1 MTAEIKTAKIKW
13 IEKMKFIGTGPSGQ
27 SLIMDVPEK
36 SGGDGSA
43 VSPGELLLIGL
54 GGCTAVDVV
63 NMLNK
68 MRVPLRD
75 LQIDVEAEP
84 VETHPKIY
92 KWVKIIYKF
101 YGCGDQAKAKKAVGM
116 SKEKYCSISAIIGK
130 SAEVSYELV
139 FED

>member
-1 MTAEIKTAKIKW
+1 MAAEIKTAKIKW
-13 IEKMKFIGTGPSGQ
+13 VENLKFIGTGHTGR

-36 SGGDGSA
+36 LGGDGSA
-43 VSPGELLLIGL
+43 VTPGELLLIGL

-63 NMLNK
+63 TMLNK

-75 LQIDVEAEP
+75 LQIEIEAEP
-84 VETHPKIY
+84 VETYPKIY

-101 YGCGDQAKAKKAVGM
+101 YGCGDQAKAKKAVDM
-116 SKEKYCSISAIIGK
+116 SNEKYCSVSAIVGK
-130 SAEVSYELV
+130 SAELSHELV

>member
-1 MTAEIKTAKIKW
+1 MAAEIKTAKVKW
-13 IEKMKFIGTGPSGQ
+13 IEKMKFMGTGHTGR
-27 SLIMDVPEK
+27 SLIMEAPDK
-36 SGGDGSA
+36 SGGGGSA
-43 VSPGELLLIGL
+43 VTPGELLLIGL

-63 NMLNK
+63 SMLNK

-75 LQIDVEAEP
+75 FQIEVEAET

-116 SKEKYCSISAIIGK
+116 SKEKYCSVSAIVSK
-130 SAEVSYELV
+130 SADVSYELV

>member
-1 MTAEIKTAKIKW
+1 MAAEIKTAKVKW
-13 IEKMKFIGTGPSGQ
+13 IEKLKFVGIGYTGH

-63 NMLNK
+63 IMLNK
-68 MRVPLRD
+68 MKVPLRD
-75 LQIDVEAEP
+75 LQVEIEAEP
-84 VETHPKIY
+84 VETYPKIY

-101 YGCGDQAKAKKAVGM
+101 YGCADQDKAKKAVGM
-116 SKEKYCSISAIIGK
+116 SKEKYCSVSAIMSK
-130 SAEVSYELV
+130 SADISHEFV

>member
-1 MTAEIKTAKIKW
+1 MAAEIKTAKIKW
-13 IEKMKFIGTGPSGQ
+13 IEKLKFIGTGHTGR
-27 SLIMDVPEK
+27 SLIIDVPEK

-43 VSPGELLLIGL
+43 VTPGELLLIGL
-54 GGCTAVDVV
+54 GGCTAVDVIT
-63 NMLNK
+63 MLNK

-75 LQIDVEAEP
+75 LQVEVEAEP
-84 VETHPKIY
+84 EETYPKIY

-116 SKEKYCSISAIIGK
+116 SKEKYCSVSAIVGK
-130 SAEVSYELV
+130 SAKLSHELV

>member
-1 MTAEIKTAKIKW
+1 MAAEIKTAKVKW
-13 IEKMKFIGTGPSGQ
+13 IERMKFIGTGHTGR

-43 VSPGELLLIGL
+43 VTPAELLLISL

-63 NMLNK
+63 TMLNK

-75 LQIDVEAEP
+75 LQIEIEAELA
-84 VETHPKIY
+84 ETYPKIY

-116 SKEKYCSISAIIGK
+116 SKEKYCSVSAIVGK
-130 SAEVSYELV
+130 SAKLSHELV